1 MMDDQP
7 IGPGAGSIP
16 APGPTTMK
24 GPFKSQ
30 RMEPDMNCPVCG
42 ANAEQIAI
50 TIDSQTIACPTCGD
64 YEISNLLL
72 ATAHWRRLE
81 PANRGALLSEA
92 KRSARP
98 GSHPVIDTD
107 SLA

>member
-1 MMDDQP
+1 MD
-7 IGPGAGSIP
+7 
-16 APGPTTMK
+16 
-24 GPFKSQ
+24 
-30 RMEPDMNCPVCG
+30 CPVCG
-42 ANAEQIAI
+42 ANAEQIAT
-50 TIDSQTIACPTCGD
+50 TIDGQTVACPTCGE

-81 PANRGALLSEA
+81 PANRGALLNEA

-98 GSHPVIDTD
+98 GTRPVIDTD